1 MRVFLSLCLFAFC
14 LSLIFS
20 PVAVNA
26 FTSKPVDE
34 DASPEDKIPSL
45 DELAEA
51 DSRMIMSIWENLMS
65 NFVPSDMITIEIP
78 ARKTE
83 IVYEDIDALP
93 TSIKGAYFVSSS
105 EDADIDFT
113 IIDPEQKLIFRR
125 PGKKE
130 GIFFFHPNKTGTFTF
145 VFNNRKWLGNKQV
158 TFALNTGKS
167 LGEDLVNSK
176 DLTPMEAQLTEADRL
191 LREIQTETRFAYKRQ
206 GTHYKTT
213 QANHNKVFYVA
224 IFESLAIL
232 TVTIWQVY
240 YIKRLLDNRRI
251 I

>member
-1 MRVFLSLCLFAFC
+1 VKTSLSFLAFAFC
-14 LSLIFS
+14 FAVIFS
-20 PVAVNA
+20 NIVVKANDDQ
-26 FTSKPVDE
+26 DE
-34 DASPEDKIPSL
+34 RSEPPSL

-51 DSRMIMSIWENLMS
+51 DSRLIMEIWESLMT
-65 NFVPSDMITIEIP
+65 NFVPSDMITVEVP

-83 IVYEDIDALP
+83 IVYEDVDALP
-93 TSIKGAYFVSSS
+93 MTFQGAYFVSSS

-113 IIDPEQKLIFRR
+113 IIDPTQKLIFRR

-130 GIFFFHPNKTGTFTF
+130 GIFYFNPNVTGTYTF

-158 TFALNTGKS
+158 TFALNTGKV
-167 LGEDLVNSK
+167 LGEELVNVK
-176 DLTPMEAQLTEADRL
+176 DLTPMEIQLTEADKT

-213 QANHNKVFYVA
+213 QANHNKVFYMA